1 MGAERRKGSD
11 WVYGK
16 KKKGSVT
23 RDWQVQRLCGR
34 MDCAVLKQM
43 ERARTFKAMPK
54 TSAGC
59 GESMLSKGMVC
70 VWEDSSGC

>member
-23 RDWQVQRLCGR
+23 RDRQVQRLCGR
-34 MDCAVLKQM
+34 MDCAVLKEM
-43 ERARTFKAMPK
+43 ELVDNGKEPSRPCLRLQLAVG
-54 TSAGC
+54 SLC
-59 GESMLSKGMVC
+59 
-70 VWEDSSGC
+70 